1 MSLEFYI
8 TAVLVVE
15 VILLVAA
22 VWLLSRADQMYL
34 VYGDTDSLGDNDPR
48 VQRRL
53 RVVVGIS
60 TIMFILSGIAIAGT
74 PETVKYWLGWLGVI
88 GLVMNLFSVALMVF
102 SWQELDEL
110 FSKR

>member
-60 TIMFILSGIAIAGT
+60 TIMFILSDITMTGT

-88 GLVMNLFSVALMVF
+88 ALAINFIVVALMVF
-102 SWQELDEL
+102 DWLELDD
-110 FSKR
+110 FFKR